1 MKCNYCGA
9 EIADNAFFC
18 VVCGKTITRSDGKNR
33 RKVDLS
39 KPCDNNLNLDSDV
52 FDDSSDVTWRAFD
65 FDPPMYSEE
74 TVSVPENTIL
84 LEEPS
89 IVNPQFPEEPS
100 IVNPQFP
107 EEPSIMNTYLQEEP
121 QMIRILPEESKQNQ
135 NVSFDLQQNGVL
147 PDGERQVI
155 PPPVQRQTI
164 PPQNAVTAPDINAMR
179 NNVIA
184 GFAYRHYNKADYF
197 GKVEGQPKSF
207 TLFGNTLTITP
218 DKDAF
223 NTYRLKFRDLAFRY
237 TNKFIR
243 EYSLLVVNLETFVQY
258 FPALYLSNMEY
269 VIHTAMDV
277 LAGEN
282 IWTQTFASFYQRHSA
297 SYHEAMDVYQLTV
310 NNIDLTLLHQP
321 RIMQN
326 NRGYMPGAAI
336 GFSGTNGI
344 AVSEDMATGMNYA
357 RNVFAQNS
365 VKAAGLSIPQ
375 KTQIF
380 RRIVPSVLFHKVFT
394 DYWQVFL
401 SVVGQL
407 RESGRNIWIGTNEM
421 AQQTDNMFRNLS
433 NPRFPQEQTP
443 SLLLKM
449 LGLFPYNKP
458 VFFRMTR
465 MYGDT
470 PEISAVRQYFGYT
483 DLGNPRII

>member
-52 FDDSSDVTWRAFD
+52 FDDRSDVTWRAFD

-100 IVNPQFP
+100 I
-107 EEPSIMNTYLQEEP
+107 MNTYPQEEP

-184 GFAYRHYNKADYF
+184 GFAYRH
-197 GKVEGQPKSF
+197 
-207 TLFGNTLTITP
+207 
-218 DKDAF
+218 
-223 NTYRLKFRDLAFRY
+223 
-237 TNKFIR
+237 
-243 EYSLLVVNLETFVQY
+243 
-258 FPALYLSNMEY
+258 
-269 VIHTAMDV
+269 
-277 LAGEN
+277 
-282 IWTQTFASFYQRHSA
+282 
-297 SYHEAMDVYQLTV
+297 
-310 NNIDLTLLHQP
+310 
-321 RIMQN
+321 
-326 NRGYMPGAAI
+326 
-336 GFSGTNGI
+336 
-344 AVSEDMATGMNYA
+344 
-357 RNVFAQNS
+357 
-365 VKAAGLSIPQ
+365 
-375 KTQIF
+375 
-380 RRIVPSVLFHKVFT
+380 
-394 DYWQVFL
+394 
-401 SVVGQL
+401 
-407 RESGRNIWIGTNEM
+407 
-421 AQQTDNMFRNLS
+421 
-433 NPRFPQEQTP
+433 
-443 SLLLKM
+443 
-449 LGLFPYNKP
+449 
-458 VFFRMTR
+458 
-465 MYGDT
+465 
-470 PEISAVRQYFGYT
+470 
-483 DLGNPRII
+483 

>member
-100 IVNPQFP
+100 I
-107 EEPSIMNTYLQEEP
+107 MNTYPQEEP

-164 PPQNAVTAPDINAMR
+164 PLQNAVTAPDINAMR

-277 LAGEN
+277 LAGEL
-282 IWTQTFASFYQRHSA
+282 A
-297 SYHEAMDVYQLTV
+297 
-310 NNIDLTLLHQP
+310 
-321 RIMQN
+321 
-326 NRGYMPGAAI
+326 
-336 GFSGTNGI
+336 
-344 AVSEDMATGMNYA
+344 
-357 RNVFAQNS
+357 
-365 VKAAGLSIPQ
+365 
-375 KTQIF
+375 
-380 RRIVPSVLFHKVFT
+380 
-394 DYWQVFL
+394 
-401 SVVGQL
+401 
-407 RESGRNIWIGTNEM
+407 
-421 AQQTDNMFRNLS
+421 
-433 NPRFPQEQTP
+433 
-443 SLLLKM
+443 
-449 LGLFPYNKP
+449 LFPYNKP